1 MAILAFVQVRG
12 RGELA
17 VMSILV
23 TVRAKREFYF
33 VNRVLSDRQMAFGAF
48 DRDVLA
54 FQGIAGRIVFLH
66 AEQRRLPSIQG
77 MALCALALFRTSFEL
92 AFVRIGLVAIHAIC
106 EGKRLLEITIDVTG
120 RAANRFVFA
129 KQRIFCVRMI
139 ERKGR

>member
-1 MAILAFVQVRG
+1 MAILAFVQVWG

-33 VNRVLSDRQMAFGAF
+33 VNRVLSGRQMAFGAF

-66 AEQRRLPSIQG
+66 AEQRRLPSIQR
-77 MALCALALFRTSFEL
+77 MALCAIALFRTIFEYSFI
-92 AFVRIGLVAIHAIC
+92 RIRIVA
-106 EGKRLLEITIDVTG
+106 
-120 RAANRFVFA
+120 
-129 KQRIFCVRMI
+129 
-139 ERKGR
+139 